1 MNEQYNSF
9 DAHERHCDSCPAGS
23 DDASD
28 APLNEA
34 STPFNDTGVETDSR
48 QASGG
53 DDNVV
58 QPERLEQP
66 EHQAHG
72 FDDTTAPAG
81 YPAQGDEKPEPPSIA
96 PRIAPDQEATRQSE
110 AGGEVAGAAT
120 GQAAAPGAEGE
131 GQPGTEPEGQLRRVL
146 LEAGTD
152 EESLKALALCREK
165 VSQLHL
171 RMHPLAAR
179 WESDRHVVIFFRAD
193 DKVDF
198 RKLVRELS
206 RLLHARIEL
215 RQVGP
220 REQGKLCG
228 LVGKCGYRLCCQTFL
243 GQFAQSTIKMAKTQE
258 LALNPMKISG
268 VCGRLLC
275 CLNYEQEMYLDA
287 KSRMPR
293 VNRMVQTEFGVGR
306 VVGVNVLKETVTVQ
320 FETMTK
326 ELRPDEV
333 QPAEVQ
339 G

>member
-1 MNEQYNSF
+1 MNEYVSPF
-9 DAHERHCDSCPAGS
+9 DAGQQHRDDQATEPAPYPETAREERSIPNSENTSAAASGTGDHATEDTAPPPEQGGHLPPSHEDEAPARDDVTEGEAAATPPVETQS
-23 DDASD
+23 TGASADDASP
-28 APLNEA
+28 A
-34 STPFNDTGVETDSR
+34 ETR
-48 QASGG
+48 
-53 DDNVV
+53 
-58 QPERLEQP
+58 PEESVG
-66 EHQAHG
+66 QAHACG
-72 FDDTTAPAG
+72 G
-81 YPAQGDEKPEPPSIA
+81 CPAQQGEEGDSP
-96 PRIAPDQEATRQSE
+96 Q
-110 AGGEVAGAAT
+110 
-120 GQAAAPGAEGE
+120 
-131 GQPGTEPEGQLRRVL
+131 RRVVL
-146 LEAGTD
+146 KAGTD

-193 DKVDF
+193 EKVDF

-228 LVGKCGYRLCCQTFL
+228 LVGKCGYPLCCQTFL

-293 VNRMVQTEFGVGR
+293 VNRMVDTEFGPGR
-306 VVGVNVLKETVTVQ
+306 VIAVNVLKETVTVQ
-320 FETMTK
+320 LETMTK
-326 ELRPDEV
+326 ELHPDQIRPS
-333 QPAEVQ
+333 EVQ

>member
-1 MNEQYNSF
+1 MNERDKSTDEQQ
-9 DAHERHCDSCPAGS
+9 RHCDIDPVEP
-23 DDASD
+23 DATPETEQEEPS
-28 APLNEA
+28 APLNTGAA
-34 STPFNDTGVETDSR
+34 SAESVPTAEPDGTV
-48 QASGG
+48 A
-53 DDNVV
+53 
-58 QPERLEQP
+58 QP
-66 EHQAHG
+66 EHEAHLPSGTAENESSTACAPESAEGVAPSTPSVPADGNAEDRAPEQA
-72 FDDTTAPAG
+72 
-81 YPAQGDEKPEPPSIA
+81 PE
-96 PRIAPDQEATRQSE
+96 SE
-110 AGGEVAGAAT
+110 PT
-120 GQAAAPGAEGE
+120 GQAPAVGADE
-131 GQPGTEPEGQLRRVL
+131 GQPGAESECQVRRVL
-146 LEAGTD
+146 LQAGTD

-165 VSQLHL
+165 VTQLHL

-206 RLLHARIEL
+206 RLLRARIEL

-275 CLNYEQEMYLDA
+275 CLNYEQEMYLEA

-293 VNRMVQTEFGVGR
+293 VNRMVQTEFGQGR
-306 VVGVNVLKETVTVQ
+306 VVAVNVLKETVTVQ
-320 FETMTK
+320 LETMTK
-326 ELRPDEV
+326 ELRPDQV
-333 QPAEVQ
+333 QLSEGQ
-339 G
+339 S

>member
-1 MNEQYNSF
+1 VCAPESTTAATASF
-9 DAHERHCDSCPAGS
+9 PAGT
-23 DDASD
+23 A
-28 APLNEA
+28 
-34 STPFNDTGVETDSR
+34 DSNAGGIAQE
-48 QASGG
+48 QASESTM
-53 DDNVV
+53 
-58 QPERLEQP
+58 QTP
-66 EHQAHG
+66 
-72 FDDTTAPAG
+72 APAG
-81 YPAQGDEKPEPPSIA
+81 CAEEG
-96 PRIAPDQEATRQSE
+96 QS
-110 AGGEVAGAAT
+110 
-120 GQAAAPGAEGE
+120 GAESE
-131 GQPGTEPEGQLRRVL
+131 CPRRVL
-146 LEAGTD
+146 LQAGTD
-152 EESLKALALCREK
+152 EESLKALALCQEK
-165 VSQLHL
+165 VTQLHL

-228 LVGKCGYRLCCQTFL
+228 LVGKCGYPLCCQTFL

-275 CLNYEQEMYLDA
+275 CLNYEQEMYLEA

-293 VNRMVQTEFGVGR
+293 VNKMVQTEFGPGR
-306 VVGVNVLKETVTVQ
+306 VIAVNVFKETVTVQ
-320 FETMTK
+320 LETMTK
-326 ELRPDEV
+326 ELRPDQV
-333 QPAEVQ
+333 QLSEVQ

>member
-1 MNEQYNSF
+1 MNEYVSPF
-9 DAHERHCDSCPAGS
+9 DARQEHRDDQATGPATSPETEPAERSTDIEDIGSAASAAGERSTEDAAAPLEQGGTPPPSDEEASAGHDVTEAAVAATPHSETESPGAGS
-23 DDASD
+23 DDTLPA
-28 APLNEA
+28 
-34 STPFNDTGVETDSR
+34 ETR
-48 QASGG
+48 QDESVG
-53 DDNVV
+53 
-58 QPERLEQP
+58 
-66 EHQAHG
+66 QAQAYG
-72 FDDTTAPAG
+72 G
-81 YPAQGDEKPEPPSIA
+81 YPAQQEEEGDTP
-96 PRIAPDQEATRQSE
+96 Q
-110 AGGEVAGAAT
+110 
-120 GQAAAPGAEGE
+120 
-131 GQPGTEPEGQLRRVL
+131 RRVVL
-146 LEAGTD
+146 QAGTD

-165 VSQLHL
+165 VSQMHL

-228 LVGKCGYRLCCQTFL
+228 LVGKCGYPLCCQTFL

-293 VNRMVQTEFGVGR
+293 VNRTVETEFGPGR
-306 VVGVNVLKETVTVQ
+306 VVAVNVLKETVTVQ
-320 FETMTK
+320 LETMTK
-326 ELRPDEV
+326 ELRPD
-333 QPAEVQ
+333 QIRPSEVQ

>member
-1 MNEQYNSF
+1 MNERESQLDAQKRRRDDQPAEPTTYPEMDRVERAASCSDSVDAGVSGAGDRTTEDNSPLPAQAESLPPDHEDDVPVLASVSDDSATAAPPPAETEAV
-9 DAHERHCDSCPAGS
+9 DADSDGAGTAETPQEESDSRAHACAGCPAQQGE
-23 DDASD
+23 
-28 APLNEA
+28 EA
-34 STPFNDTGVETDSR
+34 DS
-48 QASGG
+48 
-53 DDNVV
+53 
-58 QPERLEQP
+58 QP
-66 EHQAHG
+66 
-72 FDDTTAPAG
+72 
-81 YPAQGDEKPEPPSIA
+81 
-96 PRIAPDQEATRQSE
+96 
-110 AGGEVAGAAT
+110 
-120 GQAAAPGAEGE
+120 
-131 GQPGTEPEGQLRRVL
+131 RRVVL
-146 LEAGTD
+146 QAGTD

-228 LVGKCGYRLCCQTFL
+228 LVGKCGYPLCCQTFL

-293 VNRMVQTEFGVGR
+293 VNRTVDTEFGPGR
-306 VVGVNVLKETVTVQ
+306 VVAVNVLKETVTVQ
-320 FETMTK
+320 LETMTK
-326 ELRPDEV
+326 ELRPDQIRPSEI
-333 QPAEVQ
+333 Q

>member
-1 MNEQYNSF
+1 MNERYENLNAQDKQRDSQPLDADAASEANLKDTCAPSSEGVEIEEPAPPAGESGHDETIPEP
-9 DAHERHCDSCPAGS
+9 DAHRIPDEVINDLPSVDSTESVNGI
-23 DDASD
+23 
-28 APLNEA
+28 APSV
-34 STPFNDTGVETDSR
+34 STEVT
-48 QASGG
+48 
-53 DDNVV
+53 
-58 QPERLEQP
+58 
-66 EHQAHG
+66 
-72 FDDTTAPAG
+72 DDT
-81 YPAQGDEKPEPPSIA
+81 
-96 PRIAPDQEATRQSE
+96 SE
-110 AGGEVAGAAT
+110 AGTQESGPDAGTEAHVPTA
-120 GQAAAPGAEGE
+120 GGAEGQAGAE
-131 GQPGTEPEGQLRRVL
+131 AECPRRVL
-146 LEAGTD
+146 LKAGTD

-165 VSQLHL
+165 VTQLHL

-228 LVGKCGYRLCCQTFL
+228 LVGKCGYPLCCQTFL

-293 VNRMVQTEFGVGR
+293 VNRMVQTEFGLGR
-306 VVGVNVLKETVTVQ
+306 VVAVNVLKETVTVQ

-326 ELRPDEV
+326 ELRPDQV
-333 QPAEVQ
+333 QLAEVQ

>member
-1 MNEQYNSF
+1 MNEQYESLNAQDRQRGSQSP
-9 DAHERHCDSCPAGS
+9 DADAATEVNLNCPSSNEDAEAGTPIPLTGESRDHETIPE
-23 DDASD
+23 SD
-28 APLNEA
+28 AAPIPNAEDNDLPSAEPTESVNGIA
-34 STPFNDTGVETDSR
+34 SSDSPGVAEDTSTDATQEPDSD
-48 QASGG
+48 AEMEVHVPPGG
-53 DDNVV
+53 
-58 QPERLEQP
+58 
-66 EHQAHG
+66 G
-72 FDDTTAPAG
+72 
-81 YPAQGDEKPEPPSIA
+81 
-96 PRIAPDQEATRQSE
+96 
-110 AGGEVAGAAT
+110 
-120 GQAAAPGAEGE
+120 GE
-131 GQPGTEPEGQLRRVL
+131 GQPAAEAECPRRVL
-146 LEAGTD
+146 LQAGTD

-165 VSQLHL
+165 VAQLHL

-228 LVGKCGYRLCCQTFL
+228 LVGKCGYPLCCQTFL

-293 VNRMVQTEFGVGR
+293 VNRMVQTEFGPGR
-306 VVGVNVLKETVTVQ
+306 VVAVNVLKETVTVQ
-320 FETMTK
+320 LETMTK
-326 ELRPDEV
+326 ELRPDQV
-333 QPAEVQ
+333 QLAEGQ
-339 G
+339 S

>member
-1 MNEQYNSF
+1 MNERENELEPQLPSQ
-9 DAHERHCDSCPAGS
+9 DHLQAEEDSNVEKGNTESASAASLRYEADEDSGSSPALH
-23 DDASD
+23 D
-28 APLNEA
+28 
-34 STPFNDTGVETDSR
+34 TPVSE
-48 QASGG
+48 
-53 DDNVV
+53 
-58 QPERLEQP
+58 
-66 EHQAHG
+66 
-72 FDDTTAPAG
+72 
-81 YPAQGDEKPEPPSIA
+81 
-96 PRIAPDQEATRQSE
+96 QSE
-110 AGGEVAGAAT
+110 ATANHDASTTPDAAPSTAEAEQAAT
-120 GQAAAPGAEGE
+120 GADDGDRSAHEPRDESAEQPRHCEGCPAHQGE
-131 GQPGTEPEGQLRRVL
+131 DADAQPRRVV
-146 LEAGTD
+146 LEAGKD

-165 VSQLHL
+165 VTQMHL

-179 WESDRHVVIFFRAD
+179 WESDRHVIIFFRAD

-228 LVGKCGYRLCCQTFL
+228 LIGKCGYPLCCQTFL

-293 VNRMVQTEFGVGR
+293 VNKIVDTEYGPGR
-306 VVGVNVLKETVTVQ
+306 VVAVNVLKETVTVQ
-320 FETMTK
+320 LETMTK
-326 ELRPDEV
+326 ELTPDQIRPVEL
-333 QPAEVQ
+333 Q

>member
-1 MNEQYNSF
+1 MNEQDQSA
-9 DAHERHCDSCPAGS
+9 DALERHQDIEPVEPDFSSEAAKEEPNGH
-23 DDASD
+23 
-28 APLNEA
+28 LNEDVGPTGLA
-34 STPFNDTGVETDSR
+34 QAGERDESPPAAQQQESGHAESESPAAAVEGTTEDAGLPVATEPVGGNAEDGTP
-48 QASGG
+48 
-53 DDNVV
+53 
-58 QPERLEQP
+58 
-66 EHQAHG
+66 
-72 FDDTTAPAG
+72 
-81 YPAQGDEKPEPPSIA
+81 EKPHDQKSADLPSA
-96 PRIAPDQEATRQSE
+96 DSA
-110 AGGEVAGAAT
+110 
-120 GQAAAPGAEGE
+120 GE
-131 GQPGTEPEGQLRRVL
+131 GQPGPEPESQIRRVL
-146 LEAGTD
+146 LQAGTD

-165 VSQLHL
+165 VTQLHL

-179 WESDRHVVIFFRAD
+179 WESDRHVIIFFRAD

-228 LVGKCGYRLCCQTFL
+228 LVGKCGYPLCCQTFL

-293 VNRMVQTEFGVGR
+293 VNRMVQTEFGPGR
-306 VVGVNVLKETVTVQ
+306 VVAVNVLKETVTVQ
-320 FETMTK
+320 LETMTK
-326 ELRPDEV
+326 ELRPNEV
-333 QPAEVQ
+333 QLAEGQ
-339 G
+339 S

>member
-1 MNEQYNSF
+1 MNEYVSPF
-9 DAHERHCDSCPAGS
+9 DAHQQHRDDQATEPDTYPDTAREERS
-23 DDASD
+23 
-28 APLNEA
+28 APNSENTSSVA
-34 STPFNDTGVETDSR
+34 PGTGDRTAEDTAPPPE
-48 QASGG
+48 QGG
-53 DDNVV
+53 DLPPSHEGETPV
-58 QPERLEQP
+58 R
-66 EHQAHG
+66 
-72 FDDTTAPAG
+72 DDVT
-81 YPAQGDEKPEPPSIA
+81 QGDEVAAAAATPSIETESMGVSA
-96 PRIAPDQEATRQSE
+96 DVASPAETRQEES
-110 AGGEVAGAAT
+110 V
-120 GQAAAPGAEGE
+120 GQAQAYGGCPGQQGEEGDS
-131 GQPGTEPEGQLRRVL
+131 QQRRVVL
-146 LEAGTD
+146 KAGTD

-165 VSQLHL
+165 VSQMHL

-228 LVGKCGYRLCCQTFL
+228 LVGKCGYPLCCQTFL

-293 VNRMVQTEFGVGR
+293 VNRTVDTEFGPGR
-306 VVGVNVLKETVTVQ
+306 VVAVNVLKETVTVQ
-320 FETMTK
+320 LETMTK
-326 ELRPDEV
+326 ELRPD
-333 QPAEVQ
+333 QIRPSEVQ

>member
-1 MNEQYNSF
+1 MNEYVSPF
-9 DAHERHCDSCPAGS
+9 DALQQHRDDQATEPATYPETAREERSIPNRENTSA
-23 DDASD
+23 A
-28 APLNEA
+28 
-34 STPFNDTGVETDSR
+34 
-48 QASGG
+48 ASGTG
-53 DDNVV
+53 DRTTEATPPP
-58 QPERLEQP
+58 PE
-66 EHQAHG
+66 
-72 FDDTTAPAG
+72 
-81 YPAQGDEKPEPPSIA
+81 QGGDLPPSHENDV
-96 PRIAPDQEATRQSE
+96 PVRDDVTE
-110 AGGEVAGAAT
+110 GAAT
-120 GQAAAPGAEGE
+120 ATTPPPETAPTGVSADAPPAETRQEESVGQAHACGGCPAQQGEEGDL
-131 GQPGTEPEGQLRRVL
+131 QQRRVVL
-146 LEAGTD
+146 KAGTD

-193 DKVDF
+193 EKVDF

-228 LVGKCGYRLCCQTFL
+228 LVGKCGYPLCCQTFL

-293 VNRMVQTEFGVGR
+293 VNRTVDTEFGPGR
-306 VVGVNVLKETVTVQ
+306 VVAVNVLKETVTVQ
-320 FETMTK
+320 LETMTK
-326 ELRPDEV
+326 ELRPD
-333 QPAEVQ
+333 QIRPSEVQ